1 MATRRRSERR
11 KRRRDASVSS
21 HECEFVEPPPKHVQ
35 SECPICL
42 QILREPHLISCCGH
56 NFCAACIERVE
67 EDDKPCPLCKE
78 PSFTTMA
85 NKGLKRTLNEFRV
98 DCPHRLNG
106 CEWVGELGKLNEH
119 LHSDPQPQLR
129 CQFLVVPCVL
139 HHAGCEVTLP
149 RKDMADHMKEDS
161 VAHISF
167 LAIENHRLTQQ
178 NAELEDRTNKQSQ
191 ELARV
196 TVKLEESRIQRQ
208 KLFRYC
214 EMQRDIVPVT
224 SRMAKFEELREK
236 GTNWNSRPFYT
247 SMGGYKVFLSVNPN
261 GSSAGTGT
269 HVSVYIHLMRGEFD
283 SNLKWPFQGTF
294 FIQLVNQL
302 VMNGPH
308 HSYQC
313 RFTDAT
319 PECSTTLV
327 TDAKISSGWGA
338 PKFILHSQ
346 LGLNLASNCQYLKD
360 DSLIFRIW
368 FTKPA

>member
-1 MATRRRSERR
+1 
-11 KRRRDASVSS
+11 
-21 HECEFVEPPPKHVQ
+21 
-35 SECPICL
+35 
-42 QILREPHLISCCGH
+42 
-56 NFCAACIERVE
+56 
-67 EDDKPCPLCKE
+67 
-78 PSFTTMA
+78 MA

-129 CQFLVVPCVL
+129 CQFVVLPCVL

-161 VAHISF
+161 VTHISL
-167 LAIENHRLTQQ
+167 LATENHRLTQQ

-196 TVKLEESRIQRQ
+196 TVELEESRIQRQ
-208 KLFRYC
+208 NLFSYC
-214 EMQRDIVPVT
+214 GMQRDIVPVMF
-224 SRMAKFEELREK
+224 RMAKFEELRET
-236 GTNWNSRPFYT
+236 GTDWSSRPFYT
-247 SMGGYKVFLSVNPN
+247 SMGGYKVFLGVNPN
-261 GSSAGTGT
+261 GIGAGTGT
-269 HVSVYIHLMRGEFD
+269 HVSVYFHLMRGEFD

-294 FIQLVNQL
+294 TIQLVNQL
-302 VMNGPH
+302 VNQLEKNGPH
-308 HSYQC
+308 YSLQC

-319 PECSTTLV
+319 PECSSTLV
-327 TDAKISSGWGA
+327 TDAKISSGWGIH
-338 PKFILHSQ
+338 KFILYSQ

-360 DSLIFRIW
+360 DSLIFRIL